1 MHNYRNFKKNR
12 ENSKNK
18 RALKFKFK
26 FKITH
31 FILDIKQISEEKATI
46 KIKY

>member
-1 MHNYRNFKKNR
+1 MHNYRYFKKNR
-12 ENSKNK
+12 ENSINK
-18 RALKFKFK
+18 RSLKFKFK

-31 FILDIKQISEEKATI
+31 FIFDIKQISEEKVTI